1 MAGES
6 YSPNM
11 NLVLPG
17 VGVTAGPVY
26 ASDLNQSLNILDQH
40 NHSAGSGVQITPDGL
55 NINADFTMN
64 NNNIIAIKSLRLQ
77 DQVSALS
84 GGSDLGCMYRVGDD
98 LYYNDGLGNQIR
110 ITQSGSIAG
119 ASGSIANLVSPASAT
134 FVNLSST
141 IVFQSAVN
149 TAASLDAGSI
159 LLRNITA
166 NSKALTLSP
175 PAAMGSDFSITL
187 PSLPNAQ
194 KIMTLDSSGNMS
206 APYVVDNSTIEV
218 NSNTIRVKDAGITY
232 AKMGTANYSTATITA
247 ATITPSFSSEESIP
261 LNSTV
266 SITTTGRPVDLSF
279 FQTSSGAAAY
289 FQMYSI
295 SPSSPPISAFELV
308 IKRNGT
314 EIQRFRV
321 GNSIE
326 GSTTPAGLDGQ
337 MFVIVPASAFSC
349 KDFPPAGTHTYTLF
363 LDGESGS
370 YPFSRIYY
378 SNMSFAAIGL

>member
-26 ASDLNQSLNILDQH
+26 ASDVNQSLNILDQH
-40 NHSAGSGVQITPDGL
+40 NHAPGSGVQITPDGL
-55 NINADFTMN
+55 NINSNFTMN

-84 GGSDLGCMYRVGDD
+84 GGSDLGCIYRVVDD

-110 ITQSGSIAG
+110 LTQSGSIAG

-175 PAAMGSDFSITL
+175 PAAMASDYSITL

-218 NSNTIRVKDAGITY
+218 SSNTIQLKDAGITS
-232 AKMGTANYSTATITA
+232 AKLGTSLNLPGTNVRANNRRVVVSASNPVSSGNTAIVSGYVSQGINMSGAGWSATLINRFTSGIGQYMDQYQVIFSSAFLSNTETNITFSPLVAYSGISYNQPFTLLGDAYTFPMLYSWDASSFQVILPYTTGTSSNYSGFTFIAT
-247 ATITPSFSSEESIP
+247 
-261 LNSTV
+261 
-266 SITTTGRPVDLSF
+266 G
-279 FQTSSGAAAY
+279 
-289 FQMYSI
+289 
-295 SPSSPPISAFELV
+295 PI
-308 IKRNGT
+308 
-314 EIQRFRV
+314 
-321 GNSIE
+321 
-326 GSTTPAGLDGQ
+326 
-337 MFVIVPASAFSC
+337 
-349 KDFPPAGTHTYTLF
+349 
-363 LDGESGS
+363 
-370 YPFSRIYY
+370 
-378 SNMSFAAIGL
+378 

>member
-40 NHSAGSGVQITPDGL
+40 NHAPGSGVQITPDGL
-55 NINADFTMN
+55 NINSNFTMN

-134 FVNLSST
+134 FVSLSST

-175 PAAMGSDFSITL
+175 PSAMAADYSLVL
-187 PSLPNAQ
+187 PSLPVSQ

-218 NSNTIRVKDAGITY
+218 SSNNIQLKDAGITS
-232 AKMGTANYSTATITA
+232 AKLGTSLNLPGTNVRANNRRVVVSASNPVSSGNTAIISGYVSQGINMSGAGWSATLINRFTSGIGQYMDQYQVIFSSAFLSNTETNITFSPLVVYSGISYNQPFTLLGDAYTFPMLYSWDAYSFQVILPYTTGTSSNYSGFTFIAT
-247 ATITPSFSSEESIP
+247 
-261 LNSTV
+261 
-266 SITTTGRPVDLSF
+266 G
-279 FQTSSGAAAY
+279 
-289 FQMYSI
+289 
-295 SPSSPPISAFELV
+295 PI
-308 IKRNGT
+308 
-314 EIQRFRV
+314 
-321 GNSIE
+321 
-326 GSTTPAGLDGQ
+326 
-337 MFVIVPASAFSC
+337 
-349 KDFPPAGTHTYTLF
+349 
-363 LDGESGS
+363 
-370 YPFSRIYY
+370 
-378 SNMSFAAIGL
+378 

>member
-26 ASDLNQSLNILDQH
+26 ASDVNQSLNILDQH
-40 NHSAGSGVQITPDGL
+40 NHAPGSGVQITPDGL
-55 NINADFTMN
+55 NINSNFTMN

-84 GGSDLGCMYRVGDD
+84 GGSDLGCIYRVVDD

-110 ITQSGSIAG
+110 LTQSGSIAG

-134 FVNLSST
+134 FVSLSST

-166 NSKALTLSP
+166 SSKALTLSP
-175 PAAMGSDFSITL
+175 PNAMGSDYSITL
-187 PSLPNAQ
+187 PSLPSSQ

-206 APYVVDNSTIEV
+206 APYSIDNSSLEISSNV
-218 NSNTIRVKDAGITY
+218 IQIKNSGVTTAKIADSNVTTAKIADANVTN
-232 AKMGTANYSTATITA
+232 AKLASANIAISTGCGNYTVTASGGTLVMYDVTN
-247 ATITPSFSSEESIP
+247 
-261 LNSTV
+261 
-266 SITTTGRPVDLSF
+266 LSV
-279 FQTSSGAAAY
+279 TLTCSGTR
-289 FQMYSI
+289 QVRL
-295 SPSSPPISAFELV
+295 EL
-308 IKRNGT
+308 
-314 EIQRFRV
+314 QPA
-321 GNSIE
+321 NSIA
-326 GSTTPAGLDGQ
+326 GAFPAYLSGTDCFLSYYRDTSIELGGAY
-337 MFVIVPASAFSC
+337 VNGNTLPASAFSFTTPTVISAGSHSFSV
-349 KDFPPAGTHTYTLF
+349 KAGTF
-363 LDGESGS
+363 ISGS
-370 YPFSRIYY
+370 IYDVRLVA
-378 SNMSFAAIGL
+378 FEV